1 MDRGELEQRLGE
13 GLSVEE
19 IARRVSRH
27 PSTVSYWLR
36 RYGLRSAHAEKHTPK
51 GPLDRDRLTEL
62 VEQGLT
68 TTEIATAL
76 STHRATV
83 RRWMRRYGLETA
95 HMTRRRVMSDARAD
109 GAPFVEAV
117 CSRHG
122 LTTFALRTDIASYR
136 CLRCRCDD
144 VSNIRRRR
152 KERLVEEAGGKCRLC
167 GYATYAG
174 ALQFH
179 HVDPSTKEFSVSQNG
194 VTRSLERA
202 LAEARK
208 CVLLCANC
216 HAEVEAGLR
225 RLVA

>member
-1 MDRGELEQRLGE
+1 MEREKLATWLEE
-13 GLSVEE
+13 GASIEE
-19 IARRVSRH
+19 IARRVERH

-36 RYGLRSAHAEKHTPK
+36 KYGLRSAHADKHTPK
-51 GPLDRDRLTEL
+51 GPLDRDRLTGL
-62 VEQGLT
+62 VSQGLT
-68 TTEIATAL
+68 TTEIAAAL

-83 RRWMRRYGLETA
+83 RRWMRRYGLETP
-95 HMTRRRVMSDARAD
+95 HMSRRRVFGDARVD
-109 GAPFVEAV
+109 GAPLLEAV

-122 LTTFALRTDIASYR
+122 RTTFQLRSDGASYR
-136 CLRCRCDD
+136 CLRCRCDA

-152 KERLVEEAGGKCRLC
+152 KERLVEEAGGKCQLC

-179 HVDPSTKEFSVSQNG
+179 HVDPSTKEFSVSQKG
-194 VTRSLERA
+194 VTRSFERA

-216 HAEVEAGLR
+216 HAEVESGLR
-225 RLVA
+225 TLVA